1 MVSDKVMVVDN
12 SELVAECLNI
22 NGWDRYD
29 RKRLQAKGLLTVVV
43 FFPAKKNTLGVISQ
57 MLSKAR

>member
-1 MVSDKVMVVDN
+1 MVPDKVMVVDN

-22 NGWDRYD
+22 NGWARYD

-43 FFPAKKNTLGVISQ
+43 FFPAKKTPLV
-57 MLSKAR
+57 